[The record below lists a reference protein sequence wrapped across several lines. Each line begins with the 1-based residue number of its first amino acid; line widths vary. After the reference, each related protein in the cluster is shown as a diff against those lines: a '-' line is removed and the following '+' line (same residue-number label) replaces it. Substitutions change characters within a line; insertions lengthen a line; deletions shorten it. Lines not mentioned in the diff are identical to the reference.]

1 MDIIFSLQPP
11 RRERNQWPKYSRL
24 RVGSKISGVGT
35 WSTNLSGDGAA
46 GIGRRKGRKG
56 GSAFV
61 DTKRARRSPLTL
73 TLNFSSFPLPS
84 FNLISKSL
92 RASNRV
98 APARAGCPS
107 FKTSLGKGRCR
118 VARGESEACEL
129 VWSRGVKARFQI
141 RN

>member
-11 RRERNQWPKYSRL
+11 RRERNQCGRNIQDL
-24 RVGSKISGVGT
+24 GRVGSKISGVGT
-35 WSTNLSGDGAA
+35 WNTNLSGDGAA
-46 GIGRRKGRKG
+46 GMGRGQGRKG
-56 GSAFV
+56 GGAFV
-61 DTKRARRSPLTL
+61 DTKRAKRSPLTL

-107 FKTSLGKGRCR
+107 LENSLR
-118 VARGESEACEL
+118 
-129 VWSRGVKARFQI
+129 
-141 RN
+141 